1 MKTRSKVII
10 TIVLVLF
17 VFIFVSECCYTTN
30 ENEYSV
36 VKQFGKIVTT
46 NNTAGLRAKMP
57 FAQSVN
63 YVPKA
68 KQIYDL
74 PASEVITSDK
84 KTMLVDAY
92 VIWNVTDAKAYTQTL
107 NASSATAQGRID
119 VIVYNAIKT
128 TISSMTQEELI
139 ASRDTSVAIETNDA
153 SLDDIE
159 INDIES
165 SLTDEEGNVI
175 EETQNVSKEK
185 VIVISDV
192 LLKCIGS
199 QCDQYGIKITDVK
212 IKVLD
217 LPNENKEAV
226 YNRMITERNNIAA
239 AYKAQGESEA
249 QIIRN
254 TTDAEVS
261 VMLSEAQ
268 AQADLAQESF
278 ENASE
283 AASKSFQYESRRNS
297 DGGSSKKDIIPLV
310 VPLASPLESTLLS
323 IEEGITPLAAFADGE
338 LGAENGLVNGS
349 VLIDDEATPL
359 SSGLATI
366 NDEETPLAAQTG
378 DNSVPVA
385 PIAAA
390 GVAVLAAGAYVS
402 SKKRNEQ

>member
-1 MKTRSKVII
+1 MKKSKISILIVIVI
-10 TIVLVLF
+10 CAFVLIGGCF
-17 VFIFVSECCYTTN
+17 YTTQ

-46 NNTAGLRAKMP
+46 NDSAGLRVKIP
-57 FAQSVN
+57 FAQSVS

-92 VIWNVTDAKAYTQTL
+92 VLWDVLDAKAYTQTL
-107 NASSATAQGRID
+107 NASAYTAQGRID

-139 ASRDTSVAIETNDA
+139 ASRDSKMKIDA
-153 SLDDIE
+153 TESERDDVE

-165 SLTDEEGNVI
+165 SVTDEEGNVI
-175 EETQNVSKEK
+175 DDTPEVIDNDI
-185 VIVISDV
+185 IVISD
-192 LLKCIGS
+192 LLLSCIGN
-199 QCDQYGIKITDVK
+199 QCDQYGIEITDVK

-217 LPNENKEAV
+217 LPDENKEAV
-226 YNRMITERNNIAA
+226 YTRMITERNNIAA

-268 AQADLAQESF
+268 ATADATIAEGEAEYMKIL
-278 ENASE
+278 SE
-283 AASKSFQYESRRNS
+283 AY
-297 DGGSSKKDIIPLV
+297 
-310 VPLASPLESTLLS
+310 
-323 IEEGITPLAAFADGE
+323 
-338 LGAENGLVNGS
+338 
-349 VLIDDEATPL
+349 
-359 SSGLATI
+359 
-366 NDEETPLAAQTG
+366 NDEEKADFYLYTLQLDTLKESVNKG
-378 DNSVPVA
+378 NTTLFLDKNSPVA
-385 PIAAA
+385 EIFN
-390 GVAVLAAGAYVS
+390 GNY
-402 SKKRNEQ
+402 